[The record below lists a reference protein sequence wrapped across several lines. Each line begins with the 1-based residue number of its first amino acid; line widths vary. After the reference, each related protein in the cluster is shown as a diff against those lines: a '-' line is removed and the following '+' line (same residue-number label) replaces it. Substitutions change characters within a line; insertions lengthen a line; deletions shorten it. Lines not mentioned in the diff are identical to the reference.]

1 MASVEATLYV
11 DSQYL
16 SPYAMSAFVALT
28 EKGIPFKVEKVD
40 LEARDQLREPFRSR
54 SLTCRVPTLEHRGVH
69 FSESSAIAE
78 YLEEVFPPPKYPALY
93 PLDPVARARAR
104 QVQAWLRSDL
114 MPIREERPTEVVFLA
129 PISTKLSDKARAA
142 AQKLF
147 GLANSLL
154 KDEEGSIAGTWCL
167 ADTDLALMLNRLVLN
182 GDDVPKNLERYA
194 KRQWERAS
202 VQRWVKQQRK
212 TK

>member
-1 MASVEATLYV
+1 VY
-11 DSQYL
+11 
-16 SPYAMSAFVALT
+16 
-28 EKGIPFKVEKVD
+28 
-40 LEARDQLREPFRSR
+40 
-54 SLTCRVPTLEHRGVH
+54 

-114 MPIREERPTEVVFLA
+114 TPIREERPTTVVFLT
-129 PISTKLSDKARAA
+129 PTSTKLSDKARSA

-154 KDEEGSIAGTWCL
+154 KDEESTLTGTWCL

-194 KRQWERAS
+194 KRQWERPS

>member
-1 MASVEATLYV
+1 
-11 DSQYL
+11 
-16 SPYAMSAFVALT
+16 
-28 EKGIPFKVEKVD
+28 
-40 LEARDQLREPFRSR
+40 
-54 SLTCRVPTLEHRGVH
+54 
-69 FSESSAIAE
+69 
-78 YLEEVFPPPKYPALY
+78 
-93 PLDPVARARAR
+93 
-104 QVQAWLRSDL
+104 
-114 MPIREERPTEVVFLA
+114 MPIREERPTEVVFLT
-129 PISTKLSDKARAA
+129 PTTTKLSDKARSA

-154 KDEEGSIAGTWCL
+154 KDEEGSITGAWCL